1 MSELP
6 ALILVPGLSCDVAL
20 WRAQVE
26 GLADV
31 AAITVADTLH
41 DDTIAAM
48 ATRLLDAAPERFAIA
63 GLSMGGYVAM
73 EVCRRAP
80 ERVTRLA
87 LLDTNAR
94 ADNAEQVALRRFAIR
109 TARERGYETVIRGSM
124 GQLVHPQA
132 DPAVVEAVVAMALR
146 VGLDVY
152 EAQQS
157 AIMGRIDSLPG
168 LAEVAVPA
176 LVVVGA
182 DDLLTPPHYAEE
194 MAEAIPGAT
203 LVKVPR
209 CGHMATMEQPEAV
222 NLALRAWLAAWP
234 VSPAA

>member
-1 MSELP
+1 MSDP
-6 ALILVPGLSCDVAL
+6 QPLILVPGLSCDAAL
-20 WRAQVE
+20 WRAQVD

-31 AAITVADTLH
+31 AAITIADTLQ
-41 DDTIAAM
+41 DDSIAAM

-109 TARERGYETVIRGSM
+109 TARERGYETVIRGSV

-132 DPAVVEAVVAMALR
+132 DPAVVEAVVTMALR
-146 VGLDVY
+146 VGLDTY
-152 EAQQS
+152 EAQQT
-157 AIMGRIDSLPG
+157 AIIGRIDSLPA
-168 LAEVAVPA
+168 LADVTMPA
-176 LVVVGA
+176 LVLVGA
-182 DDLLTPPHYAEE
+182 EDLLTPPYYAEE

-222 NLALRAWLAAWP
+222 NHALRGWLSA
-234 VSPAA
+234 